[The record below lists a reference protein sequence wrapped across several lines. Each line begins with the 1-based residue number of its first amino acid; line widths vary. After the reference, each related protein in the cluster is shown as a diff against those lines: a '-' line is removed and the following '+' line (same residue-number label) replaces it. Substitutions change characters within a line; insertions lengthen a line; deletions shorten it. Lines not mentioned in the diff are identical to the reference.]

1 MKHLFSSYQIG
12 KLRLKNRIVMPS
24 VASFLVETDGTMN
37 ERAIEHYRIRAS
49 GGAAMVITEA
59 CAVSPEGVVSA
70 QQARIYDDKFIKG
83 LAGIAEIIRSEGA
96 VPAVQI
102 HHGGRQ
108 TSPKVIGRR
117 PLAPSP
123 LPCPAIRGEV
133 EVLTKE
139 RIHELVMKFGDAA
152 ERAVE
157 AGFELLE
164 IHGGHG
170 YLINQ
175 FLSPYSNIR
184 EDMYG
189 GDTEGRSRFAVE
201 IIEEIRRRI
210 GNDYPLSFKISAQ
223 EFVENGLTVP
233 ESIKILKILCASGLD
248 VVQVSAG
255 NDATPEW
262 ICQPMYMERACLAD
276 SAAMVKQ
283 ALDVPVMAVG
293 RINDP
298 LLAEE
303 ILSKG
308 KADLICMGR
317 GLLADP
323 ELPKKAEEGRLD
335 EIRLCIA
342 CNNCMESIFKRG
354 RVECLVNPSLGRE
367 KEMEIVPTSNPRN
380 VVVVGG
386 GPAGMNVAWTAAMR
400 GHSVSLYEREGK
412 LGGQIK
418 LGVATEYKR
427 ELENLIKFQVVQLK
441 KHNVSVHL
449 QTEVA
454 PELIQQIDP
463 DVLILATGSVPVIP
477 EIKGADAKMVVPID
491 KILSGESPEP
501 MKTVVVG
508 GGPTGCETALFLAAH
523 GSDVVLIEMGP
534 RLGVG
539 IESINRRVLFRKMKE
554 AGVKIK
560 SPCEVVRIL
569 DHGVEINCGDTG
581 TSIVEAERVMF
592 AVGNRPD
599 DTLYN
604 RLSGPGYELHKIG
617 DCMETRN
624 AKSAILDGAVLGRS
638 L

>member
-1 MKHLFSSYQIG
+1 MKHLFSPFKIKNLQ
-12 KLRLKNRIVMPS
+12 LKNRIVMPS
-24 VASFLVETDGTMN
+24 VASFLVEPDGTMN
-37 ERAIEHYRIRAS
+37 ERAVEHYRLRAS
-49 GGAAMVITEA
+49 GGVGMVITEA

-70 QQARIYDDKFIKG
+70 HQARIYDDKFIKG
-83 LAGIAEIIRSEGA
+83 LAGIAEVLRREGA

-108 TSPKVIGRR
+108 ISPKVIGRP

-123 LPCPAIRGEV
+123 LPCPTIRGEV
-133 EVLTKE
+133 EVLTE
-139 RIHELVMKFGDAA
+139 DGIHELVKKFGDAA
-152 ERAVE
+152 ERAVD
-157 AGFELLE
+157 AGFELME

-170 YLINQ
+170 YLVNQ

-184 EDMYG
+184 EDGYG
-189 GDTEGRSRFAVE
+189 DSTEGRCRFAVE
-201 IIEEIRRRI
+201 IIEEIRKRI
-210 GNDYPLSFKISAQ
+210 GNDFPLSFKISAQ

-233 ESIKILKILCASGLD
+233 ESIKILKILCSAGLD

-262 ICQPMYMERACLAD
+262 ISQPMYMERACLAD
-276 SAAMVKQ
+276 SAAMIKE
-283 ALDVPVMAVG
+283 AIDVPVMAVG

-298 LLAEE
+298 VLAEE
-303 ILSKG
+303 ILSRG
-308 KADLICMGR
+308 MADLICMGR

-323 ELPKKAEEGRLD
+323 ELPKKAKEGRLD

-367 KEMEIVPTSNPRN
+367 KEMAIIPASSPLKI
-380 VVVVGG
+380 VVVGG

-400 GHSVSLYEREGK
+400 GHYVSMYERAGK

-427 ELENLIKFQVVQLK
+427 ELENLIKFQIVQLK
-441 KHNVSVHL
+441 KHKVSVHL
-449 QTEVA
+449 ETEVT
-454 PELIQQIDP
+454 PELIRQIDP
-463 DVLILATGSVPVIP
+463 DVIILATGSIPIVPKID
-477 EIKGADAKMVVPID
+477 GADGPLVVPID
-491 KILSGESPEP
+491 EILSGETPKP
-501 MKTVVVG
+501 MRTVIVG
-508 GGPTGCETALFLAAH
+508 GGPTGCETALFLASH
-523 GSDVVLIEMGP
+523 GSEVLLTEMGP

-539 IESINRRVLFRKMKE
+539 IESINRRVVFRKLKE
-554 AGVKIK
+554 SGVKIK
-560 SPCEVVRIL
+560 SSCEVLRIL
-569 DHGVEINCGDTG
+569 DHGVEINCAENGI
-581 TSIVEAERVMF
+581 SVVEAERVMF

-599 DTLYN
+599 ETLYN
-604 RLSGPGYELHKIG
+604 RLSGLGYELHKIG
-617 DCMETRN
+617 DCMEPRN

>member
-12 KLRLKNRIVMPS
+12 NLQLKNRIIMPS
-24 VASFLVETDGTMN
+24 VASFLVEPDGTMN
-37 ERAIEHYRIRAS
+37 ERAVEHYRLRAS
-49 GGAAMVITEA
+49 GGVAMVITEA
-59 CAVSPEGVVSA
+59 CAVSPEGVVSDH
-70 QQARIYDDKFIKG
+70 QARIYDDKFIKG
-83 LAGIAEIIRSEGA
+83 LARIADVIRSQGA
-96 VPAVQI
+96 VPAVQV

-123 LPCPAIRGEV
+123 LPCPTIRGEV
-133 EVLTKE
+133 EVLTE
-139 RIHELVMKFGDAA
+139 AGIHDLVMKFGDAA
-152 ERAVE
+152 ERAVD
-157 AGFELLE
+157 AGFELVE

-184 EDMYG
+184 EDKYG
-189 GDTEGRSRFAVE
+189 GSTEGRSRFAVE
-201 IIEEIRRRI
+201 IIEEIQRRI
-210 GNDYPLSFKISAQ
+210 GKDYPLSFKISAQ
-223 EFVENGLTVP
+223 EFVENGLTVA
-233 ESIKILKILCASGLD
+233 ESIKILKILSGSGLD

-262 ICQPMYMERACLAD
+262 ISQPMYMERACLAD
-276 SAAMVKQ
+276 SAATVKE
-283 ALDVPVMAVG
+283 ALHIPVMAVG

-298 LLAEE
+298 VLAEE
-303 ILSKG
+303 LLSRG
-308 KADLICMGR
+308 MADLICMGR

-323 ELPKKAEEGRLD
+323 ELPRKAQEGRLD
-335 EIRLCIA
+335 EIRMCIA

-367 KEMEIVPTSNPRN
+367 KEMEIIPASSPLK

-400 GHSVSLYEREGK
+400 GHAVSLYERQGK

-449 QTEVA
+449 ETEVTR
-454 PELIQQIDP
+454 ELIQQVDP
-463 DVLILATGSVPVIP
+463 DVIILATGSVPVIP
-477 EIKGADAKMVVPID
+477 EIEGADGPLVVPVE
-491 KILSGESPEP
+491 KILSGETPQP

-508 GGPTGCETALFLAAH
+508 GGPTGCEVALFLASH
-523 GSDVVLIEMGP
+523 GSDVVLIEMGS

-539 IESINRRVLFRKMKE
+539 IESINRKVLFKKMKE
-554 AGVKIK
+554 AGVKIRPSCK
-560 SPCEVVRIL
+560 VDRIL
-569 DHGVEINCGDTG
+569 EHGVEITCEDSGIST
-581 TSIVEAERVMF
+581 IEAERVMF

-599 DTLYN
+599 ETLYN
-604 RLSGPGYELHKIG
+604 RLSGLAYELHKIG
-617 DCMETRN
+617 DCMEPRN
-624 AKSAILDGAVLGRS
+624 AKAAILDGAVLGRS